1 MDSYSTIK
9 NSLNKLKHDA
19 YEQIGEQEKP
29 SMLTSMGS
37 FGKQAANSLYFILT
51 EKENIM
57 FAVLQ
62 LVCIVLGYY
71 IWVQA
76 LSWIPDEVWQA
87 TQENKEGTFVNILL
101 WLWSFSCVG
110 LVSLPLGLLTAC
122 MSASYIL
129 RSEGKES
136 TVAECLK
143 VALPK
148 AWPIW
153 VFSWIDGWWT
163 VLRIMERL
171 PKKNDRTPLSTK
183 LRNEIVYNA
192 WKAAS
197 LGFIPALLFGRGAVE
212 AGRDSVRL
220 LVDRFMPLIK
230 LRLAYAL
237 ICWIVGIGS
246 YIGIFF
252 IGRYIFNAMQSE
264 YDMYTFYFYCGVPMI
279 MALLII
285 MLIFRP
291 LYIISAC
298 RIYTGYA
305 HSQGIKA
312 ELPQS
317 SPKFVSVTVAFAVL
331 AVVIGVLL
339 LYHTELGIDE
349 RIVAP
354 ILNK

>member
-1 MDSYSTIK
+1 MDSYGTIK
-9 NSLNKLKHDA
+9 NSLNKLKHEAGD
-19 YEQIGEQEKP
+19 QIGEQENP
-29 SMLTSMGS
+29 SMMESIGG

-51 EKENIM
+51 EKENII
-57 FAVLQ
+57 FALLQ
-62 LVCIVLGYY
+62 LACIVLGYY

-76 LSWIPDEVWQA
+76 LSWIPDEVWKA
-87 TQENKEGTFVNILL
+87 SQEDKEGTFVNILM
-101 WLWSFSCVG
+101 WLWSFACVG

-163 VLRIMERL
+163 VQRIAERL
-171 PKKNDRTPLSTK
+171 PKKNDRTSLSTK

-212 AGRDSVRL
+212 AGRDSLRL
-220 LVDRFMPLIK
+220 LVDRFMPLVK

-246 YIGIFF
+246 YISIFF
-252 IGRYIFNAMQSE
+252 FLKRIVFAMHSE
-264 YDMYTFYFYCGVPMI
+264 YDMYTFYLYCGLPMI
-279 MALLII
+279 VALLII

-317 SPKFVSVTVAFAVL
+317 SPKFVSVAVAFAVL
-331 AVVIGVLL
+331 AFIIGVML
-339 LYHTELGIDE
+339 LYHTELGIDAN
-349 RIVAP
+349 IIAP
-354 ILNK
+354 LNQG

>member
-1 MDSYSTIK
+1 MESYSTIK
-9 NSLNKLKHDA
+9 DSLKSLKYEA
-19 YEQIGEQEKP
+19 YNQIGEQEKP
-29 SMLTSMGS
+29 SMLESIGG
-37 FGKQAANSLYFILT
+37 FGKQAVNSLYFILT

-71 IWVQA
+71 IWVQV

-87 TQENKEGTFVNILL
+87 SQEDKEGAFVNILL
-101 WLWSFSCVG
+101 CLWSFTCVG
-110 LVSLPLGLLTAC
+110 FVALPLGVLTAC

-153 VFSWIDGWWT
+153 IFSWIDGWWT
-163 VLRIMERL
+163 VQRIAERL

-183 LRNEIVYNA
+183 LRNEVIYNA
-192 WKAAS
+192 WKTAS
-197 LGFIPALLFGRGAVE
+197 LGFIPALLFGRGAVD

-220 LVDRFMPLIK
+220 LVDRFMPLVK
-230 LRLAYAL
+230 LRLAYTL

-246 YIGIFF
+246 YVSLFF
-252 IGRYIFNAMQSE
+252 IGKYILSAMHSD
-264 YDMYTFYFYCGVPMI
+264 YDMYTFYFYCGLPMI
-279 MALLII
+279 VALLII

-298 RIYTGYA
+298 RIYAGYA

-312 ELPQS
+312 KLPQS
-317 SPKFVSVTVAFAVL
+317 SPKFVSIAVAFLVL
-331 AVVIGVLL
+331 AFIIGVML
-339 LYHTELGIDE
+339 LYHTELGIDTN
-349 RIVAP
+349 IIAP
-354 ILNK
+354 LNQG

>member
-1 MDSYSTIK
+1 MDSYTTIK
-9 NSLNKLKHDA
+9 GSLETLKHEA
-19 YEQIGEQEKP
+19 CNHVSEQEKP
-29 SMLTSMGS
+29 SMLESIGG

-51 EKENIM
+51 EKENII

-62 LVCIVLGYY
+62 LACIVLGYY
-71 IWVQA
+71 IWVQV
-76 LSWIPDEVWQA
+76 LSWIPDEVWKA
-87 TQENKEGTFVNILL
+87 SQEDKEGTFVNILL
-101 WLWSFSCVG
+101 WLWSFACVG
-110 LVSLPLGLLTAC
+110 LVTLPLGLFTAF

-163 VLRIMERL
+163 VQRIAERL
-171 PKKNDRTPLSTK
+171 PKKNDRTSLSTK

-220 LVDRFMPLIK
+220 MVDRFAPLVK

-246 YIGIFF
+246 YVSLFF
-252 IGRYIFNAMQSE
+252 IGQYILSAMHSD
-264 YDMYTFYFYCGVPMI
+264 YDMYTFYFYCGLPMI
-279 MALLII
+279 VALLII
-285 MLIFRP
+285 MIIFRP

-305 HSQGIKA
+305 HGQGIKA

-317 SPKFVSVTVAFAVL
+317 SPKFVSVAVAFAVL
-331 AVVIGVLL
+331 AFIIGVML
-339 LYHTELGIDE
+339 LYHTELGIDA
-349 RIVAP
+349 RILAP
-354 ILNK
+354 ALQG

>member
-9 NSLNKLKHDA
+9 GSLKKLKNEA
-19 YEQIGEQEKP
+19 YEQISEQEKP
-29 SMLTSMGS
+29 SMLESMGG
-37 FGKQAANSLYFILT
+37 FWKQSANSLYFILT

-62 LVCIVLGYY
+62 LVCIMLGYY
-71 IWVQA
+71 IWVQV
-76 LSWIPDEVWQA
+76 LSWIPDTVWQA
-87 TQENKEGTFVNILL
+87 AEHDKEGVFVNILL
-101 WLWSFSCVG
+101 WVWSFACVG
-110 LVSLPLGLLTAC
+110 LVSLPLGILTAC

-129 RSEGKES
+129 RSEGKKS
-136 TVAECLK
+136 TIAECFK

-163 VLRIMERL
+163 ILRIMERL

-183 LRNEIVYNA
+183 LRNEVIYNA

-212 AGRDSVRL
+212 AGRDSLRL
-220 LVDRFMPLIK
+220 LVNRFVPLLK
-230 LRLAYAL
+230 LRTAYAA

-246 YIGIFF
+246 YIGTFFF
-252 IGRYIFNAMQSE
+252 IQYIVKAMNSRYDI
-264 YDMYTFYFYCGVPMI
+264 YTFYIYCGLPI
-279 MALLII
+279 IIALLII

-291 LYIISAC
+291 IYIISAC
-298 RIYTGYA
+298 RIYSGYA
-305 HSQGIKA
+305 HSQNIKA
-312 ELPQS
+312 ELPKTA
-317 SPKFVSVTVAFAVL
+317 PEFVSIAVAFVTL
-331 AVVIGVLL
+331 AVVIGVML

-349 RIVAP
+349 RIIAP
-354 ILNK
+354 LNQG